1 MSPPGRHGSEGAPA
15 GLKGESPTAKPESGP
30 VSVPVLSAGRAPPR
44 QVPTLTEVVDVNAPR
59 PSGAPVTAPA
69 PAAAPARL
77 AAAPPAGLVRKAGAA
92 GPEVKTLSAEQ
103 LTQRVL
109 AELQPQID
117 QLLEQRLREALAPA
131 LERLAGTLAAEL
143 RAELATAVRD
153 LATQA
158 AAHELARL
166 KNG

>member
-1 MSPPGRHGSEGAPA
+1 
-15 GLKGESPTAKPESGP
+15 
-30 VSVPVLSAGRAPPR
+30 LSATRTPPR

-59 PSGAPVTAPA
+59 SPAAPSPPPLPA
-69 PAAAPARL
+69 GAAPARPVP
-77 AAAPPAGLVRKAGAA
+77 APATGLVRKAGAA
-92 GPEVKTLSAEQ
+92 GPAISTVSAEQ

-117 QLLEQRLREALAPA
+117 QLLEQRVREALAPA

-143 RAELATAVRD
+143 RAELAAAVRD

-158 AAHELARL
+158 VAHELARQ

>member
-1 MSPPGRHGSEGAPA
+1 
-15 GLKGESPTAKPESGP
+15 
-30 VSVPVLSAGRAPPR
+30 LSATRTPPR

-59 PSGAPVTAPA
+59 SPAAPSLPPSPA
-69 PAAAPARL
+69 GAAPARPVP
-77 AAAPPAGLVRKAGAA
+77 APATGLVRKAGAA
-92 GPEVKTLSAEQ
+92 GPAISTVSAEQ

-117 QLLEQRLREALAPA
+117 QLLEQRVREALAPA

-143 RAELATAVRD
+143 RAELAAAVRD

-158 AAHELARL
+158 VAHELARQ